1 MKNNK
6 TIIVDCNY
14 VGHAVRHTVD
24 TKLQTSSG
32 VHTNVIYGFLQS
44 ILMLSQVYS
53 TNKFVFVWDS
63 KLSKR
68 KELFP
73 EYKKSRHKDMT
84 PEEKEEL
91 RQAFLQFQ
99 ILRKRVIPTIG
110 FQNNFMEPGYEG
122 DDMIASVIQN
132 DDFGRDF
139 LLYASD
145 HDLYQ
150 LLSPRVA
157 MIKRKELYTIDKFV
171 QEFGINPSQWWM
183 VKTLAGCSSDE
194 VPGIR
199 GVGEMTA
206 CKWLRKELKEKSV
219 AFQKIVDNRE
229 EVERRNIPLVKLP
242 FEGTPVKKIT
252 EDRFDI
258 RATRKMF
265 QYYEFD
271 SFLEEFDEWRE
282 MMR

>member
-91 RQAFLQFQ
+91 HQAFLQFQ

-206 CKWLRKELKEKSV
+206 CKWLRKKLKEKSV
-219 AFQKIVDNRE
+219 AFKKIVDSRE

>member
-91 RQAFLQFQ
+91 HQAFLQFQ

-219 AFQKIVDNRE
+219 AFQKIVDSRE

-242 FEGTPVKKIT
+242 FEGTPVKKIA

>member
-219 AFQKIVDNRE
+219 AFQKIVDSRE